1 VILSPTQAPL
11 DYWCNFPL
19 TLLQES
25 KGVLPSGE
33 KATFPL
39 PQRGGVRGEGGGGV
53 REDFFAMPLS

>member
-19 TLLQES
+19 TPPSPPQRG
-25 KGVLPSGE
+25 KGCCCIFGQ
-33 KATFPL
+33 ATFPF
-39 PQRGGVRGEGGGGV
+39 GVRGEGGGGV

>member
-33 KATFPL
+33 KATFPF
-39 PQRGGVRGEGGGGV
+39 GVRGEGGGGV